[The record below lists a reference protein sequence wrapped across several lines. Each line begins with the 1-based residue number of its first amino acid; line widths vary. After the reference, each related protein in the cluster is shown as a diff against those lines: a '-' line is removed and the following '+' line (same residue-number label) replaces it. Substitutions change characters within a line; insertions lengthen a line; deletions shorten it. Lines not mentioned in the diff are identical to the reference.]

1 MGEGKRRSGLHKT
14 VLGMGKVGII
24 RQLFGFLWKQRM
36 FWLIPIILVLIL
48 LIILVVIGENSVIAP
63 FIYSLV

>member
-1 MGEGKRRSGLHKT
+1 
-14 VLGMGKVGII
+14 MGKVGII